1 MRRVEA
7 KFVPRLFTED
17 QWKSRLAVCQD
28 LKRDLENDP
37 DFLSRVMR
45 GDESWCYGYDP
56 ESKQASSQWET
67 PRSPRPK
74 KNQTGVIEC
83 QNNVDLF
90 LRHSRSC
97 AQGTRS
103 QGSDGQ
109 PGVLPGGFE
118 TTEGDSAEDKAGI
131 VAIGR
136 MAHFTMT
143 TLPHTRRCEFVN
155 F

>member
-1 MRRVEA
+1 
-7 KFVPRLFTED
+7 VPG
-17 QWKSRLAVCQD
+17 
-28 LKRDLENDP
+28 LENDP
-37 DFLSRVMR
+37 NFLSRVIT

-109 PGVLPGGFE
+109 TGTRPGGFE
-118 TTEGDSAEDKAGI
+118 TTEGEGAEDKAGI
-131 VAIGR
+131 VAFGR
-136 MAHFTMT
+136 MAHYHDNAPAHTALRIRQFLTCQGMT
-143 TLPHTRRCEFVN
+143 LVPHPPYSSDLAPADFFCFPE
-155 F
+155 